1 MAYLPCEACEDEVA
15 VTSLVTASVFKVI
28 GGVAPNVALIN
39 VTLVDQLS
47 IKPTYCIY
55 HGIMLPQKMA

>member
-15 VTSLVTASVFKVI
+15 VTSLVTAFKVI

-47 IKPTYCIY
+47 IKPTYCMY